1 MIRPSIS
8 PFSSPAILVK
18 KKDGSWR
25 MCVDYRQLNSN
36 TIKNKYPIP
45 IIKDLLDEL
54 YGASI
59 FSKIDLRSGYHQI
72 RMKETGIEKTA
83 FTTYLG
89 HFEYVVLPFGLTNAP
104 ATFQSLM
111 NTVLAD
117 FLRKFALV
125 FFDDILVYS
134 LTLDDHINHLRVVLE
149 VLRHHQLYAKFSK
162 CTFAQPKIEYLGH
175 VISSKGVATDPAK
188 ISIIQN
194 WPASTTLTQLRAFL
208 GLTGYYRRFIKGYGI
223 ICQPLF
229 KALKKD
235 SYTWTIEQDKAF
247 EHLKQIMSAPPVLAL
262 PDFTQPFILEAD
274 ASGNGIGAVLMQ
286 RGQPIAYLSKTL
298 GPKAM
303 ETSTYEKE
311 AMVILEAHK
320 KWKHYFASTALVIR
334 TDQQSLKYINEQR
347 LVEGVQHKLLI
358 KLLGFSYTVEYKQGK
373 ANKVVD
379 ALSRATHSSD
389 CMAISTVIPQW
400 IQ

>member
-1 MIRPSIS
+1 MSYIILIPAHGLDKFIS
-8 PFSSPAILVK
+8 HLGVCHYITKTHLGGPRYSS
-18 KKDGSWR
+18 
-25 MCVDYRQLNSN
+25 
-36 TIKNKYPIP
+36 
-45 IIKDLLDEL
+45 
-54 YGASI
+54 
-59 FSKIDLRSGYHQI
+59 
-72 RMKETGIEKTA
+72 
-83 FTTYLG
+83 
-89 HFEYVVLPFGLTNAP
+89 
-104 ATFQSLM
+104 
-111 NTVLAD
+111 
-117 FLRKFALV
+117 
-125 FFDDILVYS
+125 
-134 LTLDDHINHLRVVLE
+134 
-149 VLRHHQLYAKFSK
+149 LRHHQLYAKFSE

-194 WPASTTLTQLRAFL
+194 WPAPTTLTQLRAFL
-208 GLTGYYRRFIKGYGI
+208 GLTRYYRGFIKGYGI

-235 SYTWTIEQDKAF
+235 SYTWAIEQDKAF

-303 ETSTYEKE
+303 EASTYEKE
-311 AMVILEAHK
+311 AMAILKALK

-358 KLLGFSYTVEYKQGK
+358 KLLGFNYTIEYK
-373 ANKVVD
+373 
-379 ALSRATHSSD
+379 
-389 CMAISTVIPQW
+389 
-400 IQ
+400 